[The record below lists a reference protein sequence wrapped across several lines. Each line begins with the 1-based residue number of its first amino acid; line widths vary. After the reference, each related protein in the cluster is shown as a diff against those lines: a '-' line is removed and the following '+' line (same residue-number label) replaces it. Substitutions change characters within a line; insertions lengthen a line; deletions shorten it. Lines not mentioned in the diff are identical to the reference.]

1 MTDVELIENEDGTSS
16 YVRVSEP
23 KDKAI
28 TAAVL
33 AAKPV
38 DMKGENSHLGTKY
51 TRLFEINEE
60 VKRVCTEHK
69 VLYSFTFGQDDKGTT
84 LLIFEAKGEGSGV
97 TSAVP
102 INFNQRAQAV
112 MAEVTYYKRMILSAF
127 FGIVGQDEDTDG
139 EHDRPQPQPQSKF
152 AEKANKALGGKGK
165 VKSAGNEFNF

>member
-1 MTDVELIENEDGTSS
+1 MTDVELMEHEDGTAS

-23 KDKAI
+23 RDKAI
-28 TAAVL
+28 TAAIL

-38 DMKGENSHLGTKY
+38 EMKGDNSHLGTKY

-60 VKRVCTEHK
+60 VKRVCTENN

-102 INFNQRAQAV
+102 VNFNQRAQAV
-112 MAEVTYYKRMILSAF
+112 MAEVTYFKRMILSAF
-127 FGIVGQDEDTDG
+127 FGIVGQDEDVDG
-139 EHDRPQPQPQSKF
+139 EHDRAPQAPSKF

-165 VKSAGNEFNF
+165 GKNVGGEFNF